1 MANKNKLNVSQ
12 SRRNEIK
19 ENFSSIRKSELT
31 GDEKKYFTLVEN
43 GKRSARNNLRLDGR
57 YLGGEIVDII
67 KKVAERKEMP
77 LQDYLNENR
86 EAVHNLIDKGA
97 IEQERRI
104 DATIDSLAAIKR
116 KTIEVDD
123 GNGVTRMKRVD
134 AIEALA
140 KLEQFAASNTT
151 IVGIGLSFK
160 VFKDGHIRVKIPP
173 PEYYE
178 NFDADEFEQMLD
190 DLGIFY
196 IKSPKKGSS

>member
-12 SRRNEIK
+12 TRRNEIK
-19 ENFSSIRKSELT
+19 ENFSNISKSDLT

-43 GKRSARNNLRLDGR
+43 GKRSAKNNLRFEGR
-57 YLGGEIVDII
+57 YLGGEIVDIVR
-67 KKVAERKEMP
+67 KVAERKEMDV
-77 LQDYLNENR
+77 QDYLTENR
-86 EAVHNLIDKGA
+86 AAVHNLIEHGA

-123 GNGVTRMKRVD
+123 GNGITRMRRVD

-173 PEYYE
+173 PEFYE
-178 NFDADEFEQMLD
+178 DFDADQFEEMLD
-190 DLGIFY
+190 ELGIFY
-196 IKSPKKGSS
+196 IKSPKKGS